1 MKTIQNYDNLTLI
14 GKGVIVMNNL
24 VPETT
29 LNDGL
34 TLPVIGLGT
43 YLLKGNEGVNAI
55 QNAID
60 IGYRLIDSAYN
71 YENEG
76 TVGEAVRRSS
86 VPREK
91 LRITSKLPGRYQ
103 AYDKAVTTI
112 QESLYRA
119 NLDYYDLYLIHWP
132 NPKQDTYM
140 EAWQALIDA
149 KKWGLIRSIG
159 VCNFL
164 PEHIE
169 RLEKETGVKPSTNQI
184 ELHPFFNQ
192 AEQRKWH
199 EENNIKTES
208 WSPLARASE
217 VLHNDTIQSI
227 ANNHNKSVSQVIL
240 RWHYQLGAIS
250 IPKSASPVRQL
261 ENISIFDFTLSETEM
276 NMISGLTRS
285 DGRLKNQ
292 DPATYEEF

>member
-1 MKTIQNYDNLTLI
+1 M
-14 GKGVIVMNNL
+14 MNQ
-24 VPETT
+24 VPEIT

-43 YLLKGNEGVNAI
+43 YKLKGSMGVNAI
-55 QNAID
+55 TNAIN

-86 VPREK
+86 VPRQD
-91 LRITSKLPGRYQ
+91 LLITSKLPGRYQ
-103 AYDKAVTTI
+103 SYELAITAI

-119 NLDYYDLYLIHWP
+119 HLDYYDLYLIHWP
-132 NPKQDTYM
+132 NPRQDKYV

-149 KKWGLIRSIG
+149 KKWGFIRSIG

-164 PEHIE
+164 PEHLE
-169 RLEKETGVKPSTNQI
+169 RLEKETGVKPSINQI

-192 AEQRKWH
+192 EQQRKYH
-199 EENNIKTES
+199 QEHHIITES
-208 WSPLARASE
+208 WSPLGRANA
-217 VLHNDTIQSI
+217 VLENETIKEI
-227 ANNHNKSVSQVIL
+227 ANRHQKTVSQIIL

-250 IPKSASPVRQL
+250 IPKSASPERQL
-261 ENISIFDFTLSETEM
+261 ENFSIFDFSLDESEM
-276 NMISGLTRS
+276 QMINGLTRP
-285 DGRLKNQ
+285 DGRLQNQ
-292 DPATYEEF
+292 DPAIYEEF